1 VLCAFISFINTVL
14 SLCTVFIS
22 LFSLSYF
29 SRPKST
35 SIKFTAFIKRMIKGF
50 YVIFVVMVLFLAK
63 DNDMLICGSVG
74 VWERASLLPLVL
86 DFRFQCPASYC
97 NYGFA
102 SAISFPAGLWGYT
115 YRCPQTTG
123 LKLIFSRTLAAT
135 VLTSESSGF
144 FFFFI

>member
-1 VLCAFISFINTVL
+1 
-14 SLCTVFIS
+14 
-22 LFSLSYF
+22 
-29 SRPKST
+29 
-35 SIKFTAFIKRMIKGF
+35 MIKGF

-86 DFRFQCPASYC
+86 DFSVLPHTVTI
-97 NYGFA
+97 YGFA

-135 VLTSESSGF
+135 VLTSESSVFLF
-144 FFFFI
+144 FFSFNVYVLGSKHDST